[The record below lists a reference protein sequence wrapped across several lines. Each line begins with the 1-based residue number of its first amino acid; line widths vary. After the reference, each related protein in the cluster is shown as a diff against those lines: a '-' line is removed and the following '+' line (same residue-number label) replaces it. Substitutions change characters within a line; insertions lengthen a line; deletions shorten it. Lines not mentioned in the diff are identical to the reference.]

1 MIRVSIFYPNT
12 PESQFDLE
20 YYLHT
25 HIPKVEEVLRPLGL
39 VNLEADRGIGTSMPS
54 DPLPFAVVEHL
65 MFNNFEEMQ
74 TALGEHG
81 RELMTDVSNFTNVR
95 PLVQINRVEYAPLHK
110 EVEVAY
116 N

>member
-1 MIRVSIFYPNT
+1 MIRISIFYPNT
-12 PESQFDLE
+12 PESQFNLE

-25 HIPKVEEVLRPLGL
+25 HIPRVEEVLKPLGL
-39 VNLEADRGIGTSMPS
+39 VNMEADRGIGTSMPS
-54 DPLPFAVVEHL
+54 DALPFAVIEHL

-74 TALGEHG
+74 TAMGEHG
-81 RELMTDVSNFTNVR
+81 LELMTEVSNFTNVR
-95 PLVQINRVEYAPLHK
+95 PLVQINRVEYASAQK